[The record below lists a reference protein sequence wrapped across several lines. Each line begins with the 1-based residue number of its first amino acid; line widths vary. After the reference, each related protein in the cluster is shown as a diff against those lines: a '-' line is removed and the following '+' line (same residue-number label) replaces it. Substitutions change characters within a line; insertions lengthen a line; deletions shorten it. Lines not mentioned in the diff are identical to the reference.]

1 MLSMLSQNW
10 WVLALRGV
18 AAILFGIIVLL
29 APEIAIS
36 TFVLL
41 FGAYALVDGIFAII
55 TAFRNRT
62 QRNWWVHLLEG
73 VIGVVAGLLILLN
86 PLAAS
91 IALPLFALYM
101 VAFWAIFTGVM
112 EIWAAIEL
120 RKEIEGEF
128 WLGLSGL
135 LSVLFGIFLLVSN
148 PATGILALLTIVSI
162 YAIAF
167 GVLLLLL
174 AFRLRGMQNREGQRV

>member
-1 MLSMLSQNW
+1 MLTMLAQNW
-10 WVLALRGV
+10 WALALRGV
-18 AAILFGIIVLL
+18 IAILFGIAVLL
-29 APEIAIS
+29 APGIAIS

-41 FGAYALVDGIFAII
+41 FGAYALVDGIFALI
-55 TAFRNRT
+55 TAVRNRT

-73 VIGVVAGLLILLN
+73 IIGVVAGILVLLN

-135 LSVLFGIFLLVSN
+135 ISVLFGIFLIVSN
-148 PATGILALLTIVSI
+148 PAAGILALLSIVAI
-162 YAIAF
+162 YSIAF
-167 GVLLLLL
+167 GVLLILL
-174 AFRLRGMQNREGQRV
+174 AFRLRGTQQRIPQRA